1 MDYTI
6 IGDRI
11 RKIRKANGN
20 LNQTQF
26 GQIIGVSQD
35 NVSLWER
42 GKTAPTVDYIVAII
56 DKFTYDGER
65 ISADWILG
73 VLQEN
78 RF

>member
-11 RKIRKANGN
+11 RKIRKANGD

-26 GQIIGVSQD
+26 GQMIGVSQD

-42 GKTAPTVDYIVAII
+42 GQTAPSVDYIVAII
-56 DKFTYDGER
+56 DKFNIDGEK

-73 VLQEN
+73 LIKEN

>member
-11 RKIRKANGN
+11 RKIRKTNGD

-26 GQIIGVSQD
+26 GQMIGVSQD

-42 GKTAPTVDYIVAII
+42 GQTAPSVDYIVAII
-56 DKFTYDGER
+56 DKFNIDGEK

-73 VLQEN
+73 LIKEN